1 MIYIY
6 EDRFTLDLE
15 PIIFTRPS
23 FGIRSGPETFY
34 EQFIRLIDEPVS
46 SVVRKNIEL
55 LVQKD
60 YPELKVNPPSFEDG
74 IWLLGCTYWTS
85 NMIQQIQDSP
95 NTVFKSKGRMVGA
108 NITGSQAKEWAERGG
123 PLNSDIQGLDE
134 KNINVHSARFL
145 WDIIRHIPESISLA
159 LDTITFDSNE
169 NDGLYIHPTSTIHD
183 QVLLNSKQGP
193 IILDENVE
201 IHPFTLLEG
210 PLYIGKGTIVKPHSH
225 IKESIFGPQC
235 KVGGEIHG
243 CIFQS
248 FSNKVHDG
256 HLGDSFIGEWVN
268 LGAGTTNSN
277 LKNDYSNVVIEVNG
291 TKRDSGGLFMG
302 SLIGDHTKTAI
313 GTQLN
318 TGTVIGT
325 GCNILAH
332 SFPNKTIK
340 PFTFY
345 LNGKKRKMRWD
356 SFVESASIVKSR
368 RNQSLTPI
376 EIEVLEHIYNK
387 Q

>member
-1 MIYIY
+1 MALLYFRIKMIYIY

-23 FGIRSGPETFY
+23 FGIRSGPETFF
-34 EQFIRLIDEPVS
+34 EQFIRLIDGPVS
-46 SVVRKNIEL
+46 SVVRKDIEL

-169 NDGLYIHPTSTIHD
+169 NDGL
-183 QVLLNSKQGP
+183 
-193 IILDENVE
+193 
-201 IHPFTLLEG
+201 
-210 PLYIGKGTIVKPHSH
+210 
-225 IKESIFGPQC
+225 
-235 KVGGEIHG
+235 
-243 CIFQS
+243 
-248 FSNKVHDG
+248 
-256 HLGDSFIGEWVN
+256 
-268 LGAGTTNSN
+268 
-277 LKNDYSNVVIEVNG
+277 
-291 TKRDSGGLFMG
+291 
-302 SLIGDHTKTAI
+302 
-313 GTQLN
+313 
-318 TGTVIGT
+318 
-325 GCNILAH
+325 
-332 SFPNKTIK
+332 
-340 PFTFY
+340 
-345 LNGKKRKMRWD
+345 
-356 SFVESASIVKSR
+356 
-368 RNQSLTPI
+368 
-376 EIEVLEHIYNK
+376 
-387 Q
+387 

>member
-23 FGIRSGPETFY
+23 FGIRSGPETFF
-34 EQFIRLIDEPVS
+34 EQFIRLIDGPVS
-46 SVVRKNIEL
+46 SVVRKDIEL

-60 YPELKVNPPSFEDG
+60 YPELEVNPSSFEDG

>member
-23 FGIRSGPETFY
+23 FGIRSGPETFF
-34 EQFIRLIDEPVS
+34 EQFIRLIDGPVS

-60 YPELKVNPPSFEDG
+60 YPELEVNPSSFEDG

>member
-1 MIYIY
+1 MIYIF
-6 EDRFTLDLE
+6 EDQFTLDLE
-15 PIIFTRPS
+15 PIVFTRPS

-34 EQFIRLIDEPVS
+34 EQLIQLIDGPVS
-46 SVVRKNIEL
+46 GIVRKDIEL
-55 LVQKD
+55 IVQNN
-60 YPELKVNPPSFEDG
+60 YPTMSVNPSSFGDG

-85 NMIQQIQDSP
+85 ETIQLIHDSP
-95 NTVFKSKGRMVGA
+95 NTVFKSKGRTVGA
-108 NITGSQAKEWAERGG
+108 NITGFQAKEWIEKGG
-123 PLNSDIQGLDE
+123 PLNNDIQGLNE
-134 KNINVHSARFL
+134 KNINVYSVRFL
-145 WDIIRHIPESISLA
+145 WDIIRHIPKSISSA
-159 LDTITFDSNE
+159 IDTISIGSTE
-169 NDGLYIHPTSTIHD
+169 NDDTYIHPTSIIHD
-183 QVLLNSKQGP
+183 QVILNSKLGP
-193 IILDENVE
+193 IIIDENVE

-210 PLYIGKGTIVKPHSH
+210 PLYLGKGTIVKPHSH

-235 KVGGEIHG
+235 KLGGEIHS

-248 FSNKVHDG
+248 YSNKVHDG

-277 LKNDYSNVVIEVNG
+277 LKNDYSNVVIDVNG
-291 TKRDSGGLFMG
+291 AKRDSGGLFLG

-332 SFPNKTIK
+332 SFPMKNIK

-345 LNGKKRKMRWD
+345 LNGKKRKMNWD
-356 SFVESASIVKSR
+356 SFIESTSIVKSR
-368 RNQSLTPI
+368 RNQFLTPV
-376 EIEVLEHIYNK
+376 EMDVLERIYNK